1 MPGAARIVV
10 VAVEAADPQ
19 RAERDVRLRGEL
31 PDRFVPG
38 LAVLAGD
45 QQEPPRRQEVLDR
58 AAAAVVVVDPGVRQ
72 RGTRARGRL
81 IHGDVVDRRGLCAAV
96 GHHGGRLVAV
106 AVLDVELAELHQLR
120 VHRPQHTRG
129 VPGVLGLPLH
139 IRRS

>member
-45 QQEPPRRQEVLDR
+45 QQEPPRRQEVLDWA

-81 IHGDVVDRRGLCAAV
+81 IHGDVVDRRGLRAAV
-96 GHHGGRLVAV
+96 GTA
-106 AVLDVELAELHQLR
+106 ADW
-120 VHRPQHTRG
+120 
-129 VPGVLGLPLH
+129 
-139 IRRS
+139 